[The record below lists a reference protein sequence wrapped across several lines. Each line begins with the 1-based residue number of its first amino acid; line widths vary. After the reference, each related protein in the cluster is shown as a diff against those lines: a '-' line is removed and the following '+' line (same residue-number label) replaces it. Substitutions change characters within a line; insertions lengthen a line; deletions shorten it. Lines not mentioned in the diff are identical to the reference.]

1 MMDELV
7 LRVEIFRLKFIED
20 FQFIDRVV
28 NSSGVELLKYYFN
41 EIIGICFFMIFCEIF
56 QVCCLVINYFWLN
69 ILRKFFVFKYQ
80 WV

>member
-28 NSSGVELLKYYFN
+28 NSSGIELLKYYFN
-41 EIIGICFFMIFCEIF
+41 EIIGICF
-56 QVCCLVINYFWLN
+56 L
-69 ILRKFFVFKYQ
+69 
-80 WV
+80 